1 MDVGDW
7 AKKKMGGSPDI
18 DPLKGT
24 TESTQKHFNKST
36 SRGKWNG
43 LNYARAKLKSK
54 LSGNAGLL
62 ADYIYSNQGEE
73 FTFYNWHIRRETG
86 LSQETV
92 QKAKNELKDKNII
105 QIDPV
110 RTKGQF
116 DGEKIFFNFD
126 YATWKTVNGKTVK
139 GKTVNGKTI
148 KGDTVNGKTANI
160 NIEKKERE
168 KEENMEKREGDGQ
181 AVPAL
186 TPSALAASLS
196 PKQTDPIT
204 REELAELIIKTA
216 ENNHVCDKWNFHQT
230 EQTATR
236 IFAHYKSVNW
246 KKGRQTITDW
256 ESIVISWL
264 SKNNYLPE
272 MADINNLN
280 QSQHYQVAGQQKSFK
295 QQEWEWIQRPT
306 ADPEGCLVED
316 AAYCIFNACCE
327 GEIQGTLNSIPKHL
341 HKRVLALVEQKR
353 KEQGDKPRIIRLPS
367 TYTEDDDEDD

>member
-1 MDVGDW
+1 MDAIDY
-7 AKKKMGGSPDI
+7 AKKKMGGSPDT
-18 DPLKGT
+18 DPLRST
-24 TESTQKHFNKST
+24 SESTQKYCSKNA

-43 LNYARAKLKSK
+43 LNYTRAKLKSK

-73 FTFYNWHIRRETG
+73 FTFHNWHIRQETG

-105 QIDPV
+105 QIDTV

-116 DGEKIFFNFD
+116 DGEKILFNFD
-126 YATWKTVNGKTVK
+126 YATWKTITGKTVK
-139 GKTVNGKTI
+139 GKTVNGQTI
-148 KGDTVNGKTANI
+148 KGDTVNGKTPHI

-186 TPSALAASLS
+186 TPSAPAAFLS

-204 REELAELIIKTA
+204 QDELAELIIKTVHSNSYA
-216 ENNHVCDKWNFHQT
+216 HDKWTFYQT
-230 EQTATR
+230 EQTAIK

-295 QQEWEWIQRPT
+295 QQDWERIHRST
-306 ADPEGCLVED
+306 ADPEGCLIERAVH
-316 AAYCIFNACCE
+316 CIFNACCE
-327 GEIQGTLNSIPKHL
+327 GEIQGILNSIPEYL
-341 HKRVLALVEQKR
+341 HEKVLALVEQMR
-353 KEQGDKPRIIRLPS
+353 KEQGDRPRIITPS
-367 TYTEDDDEDD
+367 TYTEEDDEDD